1 MNQNCS
7 TETWSHEPIYA
18 EIKKVAIK
26 LFTDADKIITAD
38 GIYDLLETS
47 EQRSKKEDGGIDANQ
62 SGPIVTEC
70 RKSSINS
77 VNSKKEI
84 LLNRKRKA

>member
-1 MNQNCS
+1 MESMTYLRLQNNDQ
-7 TETWSHEPIYA
+7 
-18 EIKKVAIK
+18 KKK
-26 LFTDADKIITAD
+26 M
-38 GIYDLLETS
+38 G
-47 EQRSKKEDGGIDANQ
+47 GGIDANQ

-70 RKSSINS
+70 QKSSINS

>member
-1 MNQNCS
+1 MESMTYLRLQNNDQ
-7 TETWSHEPIYA
+7 
-18 EIKKVAIK
+18 KKK
-26 LFTDADKIITAD
+26 M
-38 GIYDLLETS
+38 
-47 EQRSKKEDGGIDANQ
+47 GGIDANQ

>member
-1 MNQNCS
+1 M
-7 TETWSHEPIYA
+7 
-18 EIKKVAIK
+18 
-26 LFTDADKIITAD
+26 
-38 GIYDLLETS
+38 YDLLETS
-47 EQRSKKEDGGIDANQ
+47 EQRSKKEDEGIDANQ

>member
-1 MNQNCS
+1 MESMTYLRLQNN
-7 TETWSHEPIYA
+7 
-18 EIKKVAIK
+18 
-26 LFTDADKIITAD
+26 D
-38 GIYDLLETS
+38 
-47 EQRSKKEDGGIDANQ
+47 QKKEDGGIDANQ

-70 RKSSINS
+70 QKSSINS